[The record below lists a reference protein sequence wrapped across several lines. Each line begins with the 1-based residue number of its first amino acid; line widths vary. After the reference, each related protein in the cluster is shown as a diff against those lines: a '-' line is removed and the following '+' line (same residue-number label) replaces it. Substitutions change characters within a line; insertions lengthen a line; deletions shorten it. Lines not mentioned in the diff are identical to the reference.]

1 MGPGFELPS
10 YWTGHAKC
18 ARIPSWSHCSDGFLG
33 RRRPLGRQIA
43 GVAWAPRAQDAYA
56 LLMGL
61 SRPQDKHSPTV
72 SLTACETLGR
82 EVVAEALVSVL
93 APLGGMGRFVSPGM
107 QVLLKPNLLTAAAP
121 DQAVTTHP
129 TLVEAVTKS
138 VQEAGGTVLIG
149 DSPAGPLKNAPRAWH
164 KSGLREIAARTGSTM
179 VPFEEVSWHS
189 VNGTD
194 YFIARPVL
202 EADLVINLPKL
213 KTHALTLYTGAIKNL
228 FGAIPGT
235 RKRELHFQA
244 PGVQDFSSILVD
256 VLELV
261 QPGLT
266 IMDGLLGQEGNGPG
280 SGGTPHWYGCLAA
293 STDPV
298 ALDTVMT
305 EAMGYRPGEVLRG
318 PSRSS
323 GPRCC
328 RPGGHIDSGRRAGPG
343 IWRAAVAQAS
353 LVLLRPGLGGGSPAA
368 LDQAATQLSWR
379 RLHRVRHLCG
389 GLSRGRDHTGAATDL
404 RSGSLHRMPLLRRG
418 LS

>member
-1 MGPGFELPS
+1 L
-10 YWTGHAKC
+10 
-18 ARIPSWSHCSDGFLG
+18 
-33 RRRPLGRQIA
+33 
-43 GVAWAPRAQDAYA
+43 APRAQDACA
-56 LLMGL
+56 CFMGL
-61 SRPQDKHSPTV
+61 NRPQDKRFPTV
-72 SLTACETLGR
+72 SLTACETLSR
-82 EVVAEALVSVL
+82 EVVEEALLSVL

-107 QVLLKPNLLTAAAP
+107 QVLLKPNLLAAAAP

-129 TLVEAVTKS
+129 ILVEAVTAA

-149 DSPAGPLKNAPRAWH
+149 DSPAGPLKNAPRAWQ
-164 KSGLREIAARTGSTM
+164 KSGLREVAERTGSTM

-228 FGAIPGT
+228 FGAVPGT

-261 QPGLT
+261 QPRLT
-266 IMDGLLGQEGNGPG
+266 IMDGLLGQQGNGPG
-280 SGGTPHWYGCLAA
+280 SGGTPHWYGCLSA

-305 EAMGYRPGEVLRG
+305 EALGYRPGEVL
-318 PSRSS
+318 
-323 GPRCC
+323 
-328 RPGGHIDSGRRAGPG
+328 H
-343 IWRAAVAQAS
+343 VAQAGLRGLGVADRAAIS
-353 LVLLRPGLGGGSPAA
+353 IQGDRHVLEFGDLQLPRPHWYFCAPAWAAAPLRRFTKLRPRLAEDACIGCGSCAEACPVDAITPGLPPTFD
-368 LDQAATQLSWR
+368 LDRCIGCLCCAEVCPEGAIYPHRNLLAQLI
-379 RLHRVRHLCG
+379 G
-389 GLSRGRDHTGAATDL
+389 MGY
-404 RSGSLHRMPLLRRG
+404 
-418 LS
+418 